1 MLRKIF
7 LRLIFCGGALMGVV
21 VLSGCLAGYL
31 AFQQPAFYAA
41 LRGQQFSNI
50 ELQEATAHFEHM
62 ERDLRLWN
70 ERSLALQARPA
81 PDSPAPA
88 RADPKPPRN
97 DYDPAKDTRSI
108 TVTEQQINAQL
119 AALKTGDRGE
129 WRHPRVRIRPDF
141 VDVAFE
147 VVLPQASCVVSAE
160 LKPALAPD
168 GRLRLE
174 LTAAR
179 IGRLPLPL
187 STILQLLPR
196 DLELPE
202 DDMEV
207 DLTPPTPHVC
217 LDVTDG
223 DPRCPAVKSIK
234 CAEGVITIEFHAPV
248 LNARPLAPPLGALS
262 LVARRLTNAEVRETA
277 SPGGA

>member
-1 MLRKIF
+1 MFRKIF
-7 LRLIFCGGALMGVV
+7 LRLIFCGCALIGIV

-31 AFQQPAFYAA
+31 AFQQPAFYAD
-41 LRGQQFSNI
+41 LRAQQFSKI
-50 ELQEATAHFEHM
+50 EQQEATAQFEHT

-81 PDSPAPA
+81 SDAPA
-88 RADPKPPRN
+88 KVNEKPPRRE
-97 DYDPAKDTRSI
+97 YDPANDTRSI
-108 TVTEQQINAQL
+108 TVTEKQINAQL
-119 AALKTGDRGE
+119 ASLRTGDRGE
-129 WRHPRVRIRPDF
+129 WHNPRVRIRQDLM
-141 VDVAFE
+141 DVAFE

-187 STILQLLPR
+187 STILGLLPR
-196 DLELPE
+196 DLELSE

-223 DPRCPAVKSIK
+223 DPRCPSVKSIK
-234 CAEGVITIEFHAPV
+234 CAEGVITIEFQAPV
-248 LNARPLAPPLGALS
+248 VNGRPKLA
-262 LVARRLTNAEVRETA
+262 ARR
-277 SPGGA
+277 P